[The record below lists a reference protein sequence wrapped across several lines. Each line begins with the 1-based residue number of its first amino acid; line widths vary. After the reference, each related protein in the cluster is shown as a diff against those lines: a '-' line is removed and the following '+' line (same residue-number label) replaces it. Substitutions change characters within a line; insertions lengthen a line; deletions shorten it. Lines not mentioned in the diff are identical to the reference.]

1 MQLKSVFKVLYSSLA
16 DKVSR
21 RCRREWGGRASL
33 GGTKGRVGAKWERVG
48 LGKSGDS
55 MGNKFVEYL
64 IKQSNLTQIGRDIV
78 PIYFLSILIY
88 KSS

>member
-21 RCRREWGGRASL
+21 RCRREGGRASL
-33 GGTKGRVGAKWERVG
+33 GGIKGRVGAKWERVG
-48 LGKSGDS
+48 VGKSGDS

>member
-1 MQLKSVFKVLYSSLA
+1 MG
-16 DKVSR
+16 
-21 RCRREWGGRASL
+21 GGRASL
-33 GGTKGRVGAKWERVG
+33 GGIKGRGGAKWERVG